1 MRSKDLQQQQQHKH
15 LRACQLLRASNQTC
29 TVKLW
34 GGAQHP
40 VIYANPPGV
49 SDRLKF
55 GQFSCCPGETFGW
68 VCIQVQGTFTYLLMT
83 VLLEIVKTRNPT
95 AQITTNRT
103 LAHTLRPKH
112 TKDEDAQLLV
122 KLLMLGQFQ
131 HWRGWGKRTV
141 MSLGPVWT
149 EE

>member
-1 MRSKDLQQQQQHKH
+1 M
-15 LRACQLLRASNQTC
+15 
-29 TVKLW
+29 
-34 GGAQHP
+34 
-40 VIYANPPGV
+40 IYANPPGD

-55 GQFSCCPGETFGW
+55 GNCCPGETFGW
-68 VCIQVQGTFTYLLMT
+68 VCIQVQGTLTYLLMT

-112 TKDEDAQLLV
+112 TKEDEDPQLLG

-131 HWRGWGKRTV
+131 H
-141 MSLGPVWT
+141 
-149 EE
+149 